1 VVRSPPPKEHLDKA
15 LQVIWVHVFNS
26 TRVRMVGECVCVCV
40 CMGMGCVCVCVCV
53 CVIFCVCMCDCLF
66 VCMCVD
72 VGVDVGEWVCVYMCV
87 PGYLVSEC
95 VCVCLSVCLFR
106 MHKKE
111 VIIRHVHFNGNRRIS
126 MSETRVRIEKRTAK
140 ELQLER
146 ACSLLQVVCHQW
158 LALRECVYH
167 TGTIHVHGQH
177 LTHTCHI
184 LQVRHERT
192 LAAAEIKDL
201 FSVQRYTPTY
211 MFTRTYIHGHI
222 RTYTRT
228 YSDVHT
234 RTYTD
239 VHTRTYTQVFTL

>member
-1 VVRSPPPKEHLDKA
+1 MWAS
-15 LQVIWVHVFNS
+15 
-26 TRVRMVGECVCVCV
+26 
-40 CMGMGCVCVCVCV
+40 GCVYT
-53 CVIFCVCMCDCLF
+53 
-66 VCMCVD
+66 
-72 VGVDVGEWVCVYMCV
+72 CVYLGTLC
-87 PGYLVSEC
+87 LN
-95 VCVCLSVCLFR
+95 VCLSVCLSVCLFR

-211 MFTRTYIHGHI
+211 MFTG
-222 RTYTRT
+222 RTYTDIFGHT
-228 YSDVHT
+228 HGHT
-234 RTYTD
+234 RTYTRGHIHRYSLCESNVLKD
-239 VHTRTYTQVFTL
+239 LLRSLHMNTRSTYTLTHTTIHTSVRTFTQVHPHMYMPSLSLLHTVNEGGLCTAVGVVGGRELSNALSSS